1 MSERIEQLNNYKAEL
16 EKGLE
21 EIKEEIKNVE
31 KEIHFEGED
40 LGKAFRC
47 AIENVCN
54 CEDCECNE
62 ELDDECDYETVVD
75 CTLGDELGILVEQCL
90 ECGDKIVTVQDLET
104 GDMVELNRSQVFAI
118 LSLMDVE

>member
-1 MSERIEQLNNYKAEL
+1 MSERLEELNRYKAEL
-16 EKGLE
+16 EEGLE

-47 AIENVCN
+47 AIENACD
-54 CEDCECNE
+54 CDDCECNE
-62 ELDDECDYETVVD
+62 EFDDECDYETIVD
-75 CTLGDELGILVEQCL
+75 CTLGDELGILVEQCV

-118 LSLMDVE
+118 LSLMEVE

>member
-1 MSERIEQLNNYKAEL
+1 MSERIEQLNKYKVEV

-21 EIKEEIKNVE
+21 EIKEEIKSVE

-47 AIENVCN
+47 AIENACD

-62 ELDDECDYETVVD
+62 EFDDECDYETVVD
-75 CTLGDELGILVEQCL
+75 CEINGKLGILVEQCL
-90 ECGDKIVTVQDLET
+90 ECGDKIVSVQDLDT
-104 GDMVELNRSQVFAI
+104 GDIVTMNRSQVFAI
-118 LSLMDVE
+118 LSLMEVE